1 MRTVVLFNHDWL
13 YLPEVA
19 GDDTPDSVFE
29 AVTLPHSNKL
39 LPHHNFDSADYAFI
53 STYRKRFTLPEP
65 LRGRR
70 AYLDFDGVMLAA
82 TVTLNGH
89 PFPEHRGGFTPFS
102 VDITDYVVEDRD
114 NCLTVQ
120 VDSTERPDIP
130 PYGNVVDYMTFG
142 GIYRDVRLRLVEPV
156 HISSVFVKTSG
167 ILTGAIRL
175 SVEVRIT
182 NLGSAPAA
190 LSLYG
195 LFADDDYSPELD
207 VTLAAGTE
215 QTYHLDFGPFYED
228 IELWSLERPALYEL
242 MIDLLDHDQSVDSQ
256 TLRFGFREAE
266 FRQDGGFYLNGER
279 VKFMGLNRHQ
289 NYPYIGPA
297 APPRLQ
303 RLDAD
308 IIRFELGCNI
318 VRTSHYPQSPHFL
331 DRCDEIGLLVLEE
344 IPGWQHIGDEDW
356 QSLVVRDVRA
366 MIERD
371 RNHPSIILWG
381 VRVNESADNESFYT
395 QTNALAH
402 QLDPTRPTGGV
413 RNRYESQF
421 LEDVFT
427 FNDFR
432 DDLREPNHTPY
443 MITEFGGHM
452 FPAKIWDH
460 EERLVEHAL
469 RHARIHDQQFAV
481 EKIAGAIGWCAFD
494 YNTHQQFGSGDR
506 ICYHGVMD
514 IFRLP
519 KYAAYVYAS
528 QIPPEKRIVLFA
540 ATVWALGDRN
550 ASRIDRLVVFS
561 NCATVEV
568 FVGEQ
573 CIGQFEP
580 DRAGFPH
587 LIHPPYQIPMA
598 TGNLSWGQRF
608 PDLRVVGY
616 LNGQKVAEH
625 RVDAESLPAALILQ
639 PDHSALQAD
648 GADMTRVIFK
658 IVDRFGNR
666 LPYTN
671 QPVFFETEGPADL
684 IGENPFAL
692 IGGQAAVFVRARRE
706 VGTFTIRASTPRLAA
721 VTATIQIVRS

>member
-19 GDDTPDSVFE
+19 GDDTPDSAFE

-279 VKFMGLNRHQ
+279 VKLMGLNRHQ

-381 VRVNESADNESFYT
+381 VRVNELPDHEFLLYPN
-395 QTNALAH
+395 QRPRP
-402 QLDPTRPTGGV
+402 PTRSDPAH
-413 RNRYESQF
+413 RRRAESIRKS
-421 LEDVFT
+421 V
-427 FNDFR
+427 
-432 DDLREPNHTPY
+432 
-443 MITEFGGHM
+443 FGGCIHLQRLSGRSARTK
-452 FPAKIWDH
+452 PHPVYDH
-460 EERLVEHAL
+460 RV
-469 RHARIHDQQFAV
+469 RR
-481 EKIAGAIGWCAFD
+481 
-494 YNTHQQFGSGDR
+494 
-506 ICYHGVMD
+506 
-514 IFRLP
+514 
-519 KYAAYVYAS
+519 AYVPG
-528 QIPPEKRIVLFA
+528 QN
-540 ATVWALGDRN
+540 LGSRRAPGRTCPAPRPHSRSAVCRREDR
-550 ASRIDRLVVFS
+550 
-561 NCATVEV
+561 
-568 FVGEQ
+568 
-573 CIGQFEP
+573 
-580 DRAGFPH
+580 
-587 LIHPPYQIPMA
+587 
-598 TGNLSWGQRF
+598 W
-608 PDLRVVGY
+608 
-616 LNGQKVAEH
+616 
-625 RVDAESLPAALILQ
+625 
-639 PDHSALQAD
+639 
-648 GADMTRVIFK
+648 
-658 IVDRFGNR
+658 GNR
-666 LPYTN
+666 LVCVRLQYAPAVRLRRSDLLPRRDGHFPAAQICRLCLC
-671 QPVFFETEGPADL
+671 QPDSAGKTDCV
-684 IGENPFAL
+684 
-692 IGGQAAVFVRARRE
+692 VRRD
-706 VGTFTIRASTPRLAA
+706 RLGLG
-721 VTATIQIVRS
+721 RSECQSN